1 MGVLEKIQEIEA
13 EMRRTQKNKATEY
26 HLGLLKGKLAKL
38 RAQLL
43 EPTSK
48 SGPKGEGFDV
58 LKSGDARVAFIG
70 FPSVGKSTLLSAIT
84 KTKSATASYEF
95 TTLTAIPGVLEYDGA
110 EIQMLDL
117 PGIIEGASQ
126 GRGGRQAV
134 SAARTA
140 DLILM
145 VLDATKAADQREK
158 IEYELEQVGIRL
170 NRQPPNVTLT
180 IKKNGGIKFNHTVPL
195 THMDYKMAYNILHE
209 YRIHNA
215 DILIREDITVDDF
228 IDLVMGNRRY
238 INCLYCYSKIDAV
251 SLEEVDRLARLPKS
265 VVISCNMKLNLDFL
279 KERIWEELNLYRIYT
294 KRKGE
299 MPDFSEALIVRK
311 GSTIEQVCNR
321 IHRTLA
327 EQLKYA
333 LVWGTSAKHSPQVV
347 VGLNH
352 RVEEGDVVT
361 IVTK

>member
-1 MGVLEKIQEIEA
+1 MGVAEKIQEIEA
-13 EMRRTQKNKATEY
+13 EMRRTQKNKSTEY
-26 HLGLLKGKLAKL
+26 HLGLLKGKLARL
-38 RAQLL
+38 RTQLL

-48 SGPKGEGFDV
+48 PGPKGEGFDV
-58 LKSGDARVAFIG
+58 AKSGDARVAFIG

-84 KTKSATASYEF
+84 KTRSATANYEF

-140 DLILM
+140 DLILV

-158 IEYELEQVGIRL
+158 IEYELEQVGVRL
-170 NRQPPNVTLT
+170 NKKRPDVT
-180 IKKNGGIKFNHTVPL
+180 INFKKNGGVKFNHTVPL

-209 YRIHNA
+209 YKLHNA

-228 IDLVMGNRRY
+228 IDVVMGNRRY
-238 INCLYCYSKIDAV
+238 VNCLYCYSKIDAV

-265 VVISCNMKLNLDFL
+265 VVISCNLNLNLDFL
-279 KERIWEELNLYRIYT
+279 KQRIWEELNLYRVYT

-299 MPDFSEALIVRK
+299 APDFSEALIVRK
-311 GSTIEQVCNR
+311 GSNINEVCNR
-321 IHRTLA
+321 IHRSLA

-333 LVWGTSAKHSPQVV
+333 LVWGSSAKHSPQL

-352 RVEEGDVVT
+352 LVHEGDVVT